1 MKRRALADNLG
12 PLVDTLSNVVG
23 ILVIVLAL
31 TQIELGGA
39 LDRVLRRQAEQ
50 LVEEQAFVSMIP
62 ERRGALAARAQAL
75 AARGLPQD
83 AEGIALAEEIL
94 EAIEDLGPAL
104 ELEGG
109 ALSGKA
115 SALADLRR
123 SNREAER
130 ALDDRRVREDAL
142 RTVSKERVAR
152 LPDPR
157 VERGLESWVLVR
169 HGRIFPVDRKALFDA
184 GTNALARL
192 LKAEASGG
200 AFRLDEFES
209 AALYL
214 RKRRVGADGFR
225 WLLEPGSPTRV
236 RLDWPAADRGI
247 DPARLA
253 TSETWRQWLA
263 RRRPGRDFVKFHVW
277 NDSFEAYGTAR
288 QATETAGLGA
298 GWVGYTADSEYRIG
312 LSFGTRPPEERDVL
326 VD

>member
-1 MKRRALADNLG
+1 MRRRAVADNLG

-50 LVEEQAFVSMIP
+50 LAAEQDFVSLIP
-62 ERRGALAARAQAL
+62 ERRGALAARTQAL
-75 AARGLPQD
+75 AVRGIR
-83 AEGIALAEEIL
+83 AEEGGLALAQEIL
-94 EAIEDLGPAL
+94 DAVEDLGPAL
-104 ELEGG
+104 
-109 ALSGKA
+109 A
-115 SALADLRR
+115 SAPEELSAKFARLKALRR
-123 SNREAER
+123 SNQQAAR

-142 RTVSKERVAR
+142 RTVAKERVAR

-157 VERGLESWVLVR
+157 LERGLESWVLVR
-169 HGRIFPVDRKALFDA
+169 HGRVFPVDRKALFDA

-192 LKAEASGG
+192 LKVGESGG
-200 AFRLDEFES
+200 PFRQDEFES

-214 RKRRVGADGFR
+214 RKRRIGSDGFR
-225 WLLEPGSPTRV
+225 WILEPGDPNRV
-236 RLDWPAADRGI
+236 RLDWPDADRGI

-253 TSETWRQWLA
+253 TSEVWRQWLA
-263 RRRPGRDFVKFHVW
+263 QRQPGRDFVKFHVW

-298 GWVGYTADSEYRIG
+298 GWVGYTGESEYRIP
-312 LSFGTRPPEERDVL
+312 LKFGPRAPEERDIL

>member
-1 MKRRALADNLG
+1 MRRRALADNLG

-31 TQIELGGA
+31 TQIELSGA
-39 LDRVLRRQAEQ
+39 LDRVLRRQAAQ
-50 LVEEQAFVSMIP
+50 LEEEQAFVSMLP
-62 ERRGALAARAQAL
+62 ERRGALEARAEAL
-75 AARGLPQD
+75 TARGLPTND
-83 AEGIALAEEIL
+83 EGLALAEEIL
-94 EAIEDLGPAL
+94 EALEDLGPAL
-104 ELEGG
+104 ELDAEEIS
-109 ALSGKA
+109 AKSD
-115 SALADLRR
+115 ALAALRR

-130 ALDDRRVREDAL
+130 SLDDRRIREDAL
-142 RTVSKERVAR
+142 QTVSKERVAR

-157 VERGLESWVLVR
+157 IERGLESWVLVR

-192 LKAEASGG
+192 LNSEASGG
-200 AFRLDEFES
+200 SFRRDEFES

-214 RKRRVGADGFR
+214 RKRQIGTDGFR

-236 RLDWPAADRGI
+236 RLDWPPADRGI

-253 TSETWRQWLA
+253 TSEVWRQWLT

-288 QATETAGLGA
+288 QATESAGLGA
-298 GWVGYTADSEYRIG
+298 GWVGYTDDSEYRIR
-312 LSFGTRPPEERDVL
+312 LSFGTRPPEERDIL

>member
-1 MKRRALADNLG
+1 MRRRALADNLG

-39 LDRVLRRQAEQ
+39 LDRVMRRQAER
-50 LVEEQAFVSMIP
+50 LEEEQAFVSMIP
-62 ERRGALAARAQAL
+62 ERRGALEARAEAL
-75 AARGLPQD
+75 AARGLPTD
-83 AEGIALAEEIL
+83 DEGLALAEEIL
-94 EAIEDLGPAL
+94 EALEELGPAL
-104 ELEGG
+104 
-109 ALSGKA
+109 ALDADVISAK
-115 SALADLRR
+115 SEALAALRR

-130 ALDDRRVREDAL
+130 ALDDRRVRQDAL

-157 VERGLESWVLVR
+157 IERGLESWVLVR

-200 AFRLDEFES
+200 AFRRDEFES

-214 RKRRVGADGFR
+214 RKRHIGTDGFR

-236 RLDWPAADRGI
+236 RLDWPPADRGI

-253 TSETWRQWLA
+253 TSEVWRQWLA

-288 QATETAGLGA
+288 QATESAGLGA
-298 GWVGYTADSEYRIG
+298 GWVGYTDDSEYRIR
-312 LSFGTRPPEERDVL
+312 LSFGTRPPEERDIL

>member
-1 MKRRALADNLG
+1 MRRRAIADNLG

-39 LDRVLRRQAEQ
+39 LDRVLQRQAAQ
-50 LVEEQAFVSMIP
+50 LEAEQAFVSMIP
-62 ERRGALAARAQAL
+62 ERRGAIEARAEAL
-75 AARGLPQD
+75 AARGIRPEEDGL
-83 AEGIALAEEIL
+83 ALAQEIL
-94 EAIEDLGPAL
+94 DALENLGPAL
-104 ELEGG
+104 EVDAET
-109 ALSGKA
+109 LSARFAK
-115 SALADLRR
+115 LADLRR
-123 SNREAER
+123 SNRAAKR

-142 RTVSKERVAR
+142 RTVAKERVAR

-169 HGRIFPVDRKALFDA
+169 HGQIFPVDRKALFDA

-192 LKAEASGG
+192 LKVEASGG
-200 AFRLDEFES
+200 SFRKDEFES

-214 RKRRVGADGFR
+214 RKRRIGADGFR
-225 WLLEPGSPTRV
+225 WLLEPGIPNRV
-236 RLDWPAADRGI
+236 RLDWPAAERGI

-253 TSETWRQWLA
+253 TSEVWRQWLA
-263 RRRPGRDFVKFHVW
+263 RREPGRDFVKFHVW

-288 QATETAGLGA
+288 QATEAAGLGA
-298 GWVGYTADSEYRIG
+298 GWVGYTADSEYRIP
-312 LSFGTRPPEERDVL
+312 LSFGARPPEERDIL